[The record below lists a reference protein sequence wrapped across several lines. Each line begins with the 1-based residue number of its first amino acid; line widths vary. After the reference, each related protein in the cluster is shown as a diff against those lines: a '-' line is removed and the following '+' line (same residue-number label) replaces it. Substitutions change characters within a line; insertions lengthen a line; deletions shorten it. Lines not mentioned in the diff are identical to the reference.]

1 MKNIGLI
8 FVVAWL
14 LLTVGGPA
22 IGGSPIT
29 YSEAT
34 TFLGCEFRVLFPSK
48 TKQKSVFVNGI
59 ETTIVQSMYGS
70 GGPFMRAECLP
81 LSAPNETIT
90 AFRSILENQAQN
102 TGLKNPEITIEK
114 TKLGFIGT
122 YSGVRKAGG
131 FDIKF
136 FGKMV
141 IGQFS
146 LLALLVSEELEKF
159 PSDKAVYFLNTIEK
173 K

>member
-1 MKNIGLI
+1 
-8 FVVAWL
+8 
-14 LLTVGGPA
+14 
-22 IGGSPIT
+22 
-29 YSEAT
+29 
-34 TFLGCEFRVLFPSK
+34 
-48 TKQKSVFVNGI
+48 
-59 ETTIVQSMYGS
+59 
-70 GGPFMRAECLP
+70 MRAECLS
-81 LSAPNETIT
+81 LSARNETIT

-102 TGLKNPEITIEK
+102 AGIKNPEVTIEK

-136 FGKMV
+136 FGKLV
-141 IGQFS
+141 IGQSS
-146 LLALLVSEELEKF
+146 LLSLLVSEELEKF